1 MHEGR
6 PPAPAPPPAHQVRDL
21 LLRKQ
26 ERLATA
32 LKSLTAHMP
41 REMLA
46 AVGAKFADLERRLR
60 TKACSIEEVDA
71 QRRLVAELPAKMVP
85 LLAEVEAAQV
95 GCGARDGGAGC

>member
-1 MHEGR
+1 MRVRVHGL
-6 PPAPAPPPAHQVRDL
+6 PPKSYNPRAVQQVRDL

-32 LKSLTAHMP
+32 LKSFAARVP

-60 TKACSIEEVDA
+60 SKACSIEEVDA

-85 LLAEVEAAQV
+85 LMAEVEAAQV
-95 GCGARDGGAGC
+95 GLE